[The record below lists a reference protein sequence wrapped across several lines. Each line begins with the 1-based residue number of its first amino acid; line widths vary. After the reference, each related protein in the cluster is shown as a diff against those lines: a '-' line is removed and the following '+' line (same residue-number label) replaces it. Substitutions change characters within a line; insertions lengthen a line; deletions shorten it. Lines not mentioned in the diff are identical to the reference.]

1 MRREIQPRS
10 DLPDTPISRQKQGGV
25 LGNTSLQAILIVLI
39 AIGGLGFFV
48 SQNTQPSQ
56 NTQLPVLVLPTQT
69 TIPEW
74 KVAVENQV
82 QSYVTDTP
90 TPIILPTSTST
101 PRLIR
106 TADPFDVNLIEGTIL
121 PTFTPEPTGLVA
133 TVPFRGST
141 PVPSPTGIA
150 NANTPGA
157 LQPPAESLPLSLQP
171 FDHFFIR
178 RPVNA
183 AANGESLFYYPY
195 GSDGNE
201 DFRIHHGIDIP
212 NPIGEQILAASDG
225 VVEWAGSTDE
235 NTRRG
240 TMEIYVSYGQM
251 VVIRHNFSYQGQ
263 PVWTLYAHMSE
274 IYVQEGDVV
283 TMGDVI
289 GEVGETGYVT
299 GSHVHFEVRI
309 GVNNYSS
316 TRNPLMWIVPYLN
329 HGVVAGSVVNLRGV
343 YIQNAL
349 VQLNRNG
356 RRVDSTTTYI
366 SPKQAGAGYIHQVV
380 PDDNWVEN
388 FAMTDVPVGTYQLVV
403 VSQGQR
409 YTQEI
414 EVRSGMVN
422 FIPFQIDSSPTG
434 DLNDD
439 EETDAGDGGDAG
451 Q

>member
-10 DLPDTPISRQKQGGV
+10 DLPDTPLSRQQQGGV
-25 LGNTSLQAILIVLI
+25 LGNTSLQAILIILV
-39 AIGGLGFFV
+39 AIGGLGFFIF
-48 SQNTQPSQ
+48 QNQQPSQ
-56 NTQLPVLVLPTQT
+56 STQLPVVLLPSST

-74 KVAVENQV
+74 KLAVGNQV
-82 QSYVTDTP
+82 ESYVTETP
-90 TPIILPTSTST
+90 TPIVLPTNTPT
-101 PRLIR
+101 PRQFR
-106 TADPFDVNLIEGTIL
+106 TADPFDVNLIEGTLL
-121 PTFTPEPTGLVA
+121 PTYTPGPTGLA

-150 NANTPGA
+150 NINTPGA

-171 FDHFFIR
+171 YDHFFMR

-183 AANGESLFYYPY
+183 GANGESLFYYPY

-251 VVIRHNFSYQGQ
+251 VVIRHNFNYQGQ

-283 TMGDVI
+283 KMGDGI

-316 TRNPLMWIVPYLN
+316 TRNPLMWIAPYVN
-329 HGVVAGSVVNLRGV
+329 HGVVAGSVVNLKGV

-349 VQLNRNG
+349 VQLNRSG

-366 SPKQAGAGYIHQVV
+366 SPKQAGAGYIVQVV
-380 PDDNWVEN
+380 PDDNWGEN
-388 FAMTDVPVGTYQLVV
+388 FVMSDVPAGTYQLVV

-414 EVRSGMVN
+414 EVLPGLVN
-422 FIPFQIDSSPTG
+422 FFDFQIDSSPTG
-434 DLNDD
+434 DINNG
-439 EETDAGDGGDAG
+439 EEEGAGEGDGS
-451 Q
+451 